1 MKSKTFFVLFLFFG
15 ISPVISQAQD
25 KDQSLIVTQN
35 FWHGVRV
42 YQEENQL
49 SLRKTQELMASVPL
63 ALEEIKKAR
72 TNGVFSMVF
81 GGLGGAF
88 VGYPIGRE
96 IGGGDPEWIMAGIG
110 AGLIAI
116 SIPFESAKFKRT
128 KNAAALYNEHKGYAH
143 KSNMNINFQVSGNSM
158 GLVIGF

>member
-1 MKSKTFFVLFLFFG
+1 MKSKTLFLLFLVFG
-15 ISPVISQAQD
+15 ISSETAQAQEQ
-25 KDQSLIVTQN
+25 DQSLIVTQN

-42 YQEENQL
+42 HQGENRL

-72 TNGVFSMVF
+72 TNEVFSRIF
-81 GGLGGAF
+81 GVLGGAF

-96 IGGGDPEWIMAGIG
+96 IGGGDPEWILAGIG

-128 KNAAALYNEHKGYAH
+128 KNAAALYNEHKGYAT
-143 KSNMNINFQVSGNSM
+143 KSNVNLNLQVSGNSM